1 MEKYKEFI
9 LPYNIIFIN
18 KQSPYIIQHIKADLL
33 HYQGGDKIANCITRD
48 PYDIFFLLVQW
59 RGKTWIMPIFQDPSF
74 RITWREWFEF
84 SCKVS
89 WNRLSS
95 ISTPRITPTSFS

>member
-48 PYDIFFLLVQW
+48 PYDIYFFIGAME
-59 RGKTWIMPIFQDPSF
+59 GKDVDNANISGSF
-74 RITWREWFEF
+74 IQNNMEGM
-84 SCKVS
+84 V
-89 WNRLSS
+89 
-95 ISTPRITPTSFS
+95 